1 VKILVVLLS
10 TCLALPAGART
21 ARHVLIVA
29 NNNDPSGKLDPL
41 RYADDDGARYSEL
54 FSSTGARVE
63 LLCTMDTETQRLFPE
78 LVGQTR
84 PPTRARLRSSLS
96 RIFDAIRQ
104 DKTEGMQTEFIFV
117 FTGHGRMSEGSGQ
130 LLLTDGPLARKDF
143 LTEVIDASPADFNHI
158 IIDACH
164 AYYLVMPRGEWHD
177 DRGGAAA
184 TDALRAYLRSPNEL
198 SRRPT
203 TGVILS
209 TAGAAEVHE
218 WERYRSG
225 VFSHELRSG
234 LLGPADLNADG
245 RISYGELES
254 FLAAANAGVTNPKAR
269 IQIFVLAPEQN
280 LDHPLLELGPG
291 LEHVLR
297 FPKTAAGHFEVEDAR
312 GLAYAEWNKAPDQ
325 QAYLALLYPPV
336 KASPTYFVR
345 RRDRELKVS
354 LVPPGDGRQ
363 EISFDE
369 GSLVPRDS
377 SARGSVA
384 EAFRTQLFS
393 VPFGSAFARGF
404 MARREG
410 ERIAE
415 VQRAAYPQASRS
427 HFISAAYLISD
438 ALMESDD
445 IAQGAL
451 LSYRFSPWNHFHLTA
466 RMDYRHTSGGKE
478 GNAHTLDDIGL
489 LLGGGAHWQII
500 NRLCIFVDGLAG
512 NHFIAYTKKSPSA
525 ADKDKTSW
533 DELAPAV
540 GFAAGLRVDIFGP
553 VFMQA
558 SGGLDF
564 VFSSVEGE
572 ENSYLVPAGTFEI
585 GAAF

>member
-1 VKILVVLLS
+1 VKILVVLLAAG
-10 TCLALPAGART
+10 LALPVSART

-29 NNNDPSGKLDPL
+29 NNADPSGKLTAL

-54 FSSTGARVE
+54 FSATGARVE
-63 LLCTMDTETQRLFPE
+63 LLTTFDADSQRLFPE

-84 PPTRARLRSSLS
+84 PPTMARLRSALS

-104 DKTEGMQTEFIFV
+104 DKAEGMQTEFIFV
-117 FTGHGRMSEGSGQ
+117 FTGHGRISGGTGQ
-130 LLLTDGPLARKDF
+130 LLLADGPLSRGDF
-143 LTEVIDASPADFNHI
+143 LAEVIDSSPADFNHV

-164 AYYLVMPRGEWHD
+164 AYYLVMARGEWQD

-184 TDALRAYLRSPNEL
+184 TDALRAYLRSPGDF
-198 SRRPT
+198 RRPT

-225 VFSHELRSG
+225 VFSHELRSA
-234 LLGPADLNADG
+234 LLGPADLNGDG
-245 RISYGELES
+245 GISYAELES
-254 FLAAANAGVTNPKAR
+254 FLAAANVGVTNPKAR
-269 IQIFVLAPEQN
+269 IQVFVRAPEQN
-280 LDHPLLELGPG
+280 LAHPLIELGPG
-291 LEHVLR
+291 LDHVLR
-297 FPKTAAGHFEVEDAR
+297 FPESAAGHFVVEDAR
-312 GLAYAEWNKAPDQ
+312 GLAYAEWNKAQDHR
-325 QAYLALLYPPV
+325 AYLALLYPPV

-345 RRDRELKVS
+345 RRDSELKVS
-354 LVPPGDGRQ
+354 LAPPAEGRQ
-363 EISFDE
+363 EIAFDE
-369 GSLVPRDS
+369 SSLTPAGSR
-377 SARGSVA
+377 ARGSVA

-415 VQRAAYPQASRS
+415 VQRAAYPQASSS

-438 ALMESDD
+438 ALIDSDD

-466 RMDYRHTSGGKE
+466 HIDYRHTSGGKE

-533 DELAPAV
+533 DELAPAI
-540 GFAAGLRVDIFGP
+540 GFKAGLRVDLIGP
-553 VFMQA
+553 VYMQA
-558 SGGLDF
+558 TGGLEF
-564 VFSSVEGE
+564 VFSSVEGKE
-572 ENSYLVPAGTFEI
+572 KTYMVPEGTFEI